1 VHRSSRTARHGLFS
15 RKEKSSFAPKSRILH
30 PYVRTAFLSLGVGT
44 AMFLASTL
52 YYVRVSAATAPFLE
66 GRMITREAASA
77 VTTSTTV
84 GLDQNAED
92 ADGVPAKAFPR
103 AYLRE
108 QAAQK
113 GFDADLLEKIAH
125 CESNWRMVKNK
136 KSTATGFFQI
146 LDGTERLTPQY
157 KDGLSKDDP
166 YVNIDMAL
174 ALYEKYGTIPWYES
188 RECWER

>member
-1 VHRSSRTARHGLFS
+1 MRRTG
-15 RKEKSSFAPKSRILH
+15 EVH
-30 PYVRTAFLSLGVGT
+30 PYVRTAFLSLAVGT
-44 AMFLASTL
+44 AMLLASTL

-66 GRMITREAASA
+66 GRMITHEAASA

-84 GLDQNAED
+84 GLDQSAADERD
-92 ADGVPAKAFPR
+92 DGVPAKPFPR

-108 QAAQK
+108 RAAAL
-113 GFDADLLEKIAH
+113 GFDADLLERIAH

-136 KSTATGFFQI
+136 KSTAMGFFQI

-157 KDGLSKDDP
+157 KNGLSKEDP

-174 ALYEKYGTIPWYES
+174 SLYAKYGTIPWYES
-188 RECWER
+188 RACWGR